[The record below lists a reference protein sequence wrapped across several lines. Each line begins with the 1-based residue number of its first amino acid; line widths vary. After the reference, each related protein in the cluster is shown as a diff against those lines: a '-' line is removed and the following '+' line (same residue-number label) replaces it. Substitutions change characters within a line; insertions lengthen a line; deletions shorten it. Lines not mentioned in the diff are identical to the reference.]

1 MILSAFYP
9 FVSKCLQ
16 AHCPKVSEQRG
27 RQSFAGSTIVIFR
40 GRRSCLYYTWIMENQ
55 VALED
60 QCEQCKSIMVTFRR
74 GLTPQAFVFH
84 INCALSF
91 PGTYRILDSL
101 SDIFYLFSIKMSKT
115 SSINYVEASTLNKET
130 VQNF

>member
-1 MILSAFYP
+1 MYLNAFRLTVLKYQSKGEDSLLLAAPLLSLEAEDL
-9 FVSKCLQ
+9 VSIT
-16 AHCPKVSEQRG
+16 PG
-27 RQSFAGSTIVIFR
+27 
-40 GRRSCLYYTWIMENQ
+40 IMENQ

-60 QCEQCKSIMVTFRR
+60 QCEQCKSITVTFRR